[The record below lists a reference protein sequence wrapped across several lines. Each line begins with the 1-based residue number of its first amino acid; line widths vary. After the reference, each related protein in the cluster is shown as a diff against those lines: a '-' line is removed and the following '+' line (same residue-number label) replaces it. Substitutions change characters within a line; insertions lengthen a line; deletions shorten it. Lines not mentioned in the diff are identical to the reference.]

1 MQRIRRFLHSKNPLS
16 SSCKEPTTLT
26 KFISMLRQHFTAYP
40 EETYLSVTDITPS
53 GIDIP
58 MASTYFIHKSLY
70 KLKIYDTLTNKNREI
85 VFNEIEGA
93 HKFMK
98 EVLNRKDVKEHIAR
112 LRESK
117 RLAHPQTSFYLQYGD
132 LDTPLPS
139 VQQLRKS
146 VYEDLWYEYRLG
158 SSDGAGC
165 LRMYVTL
172 YK

>member
-16 SSCKEPTTLT
+16 SSCRESTTLT
-26 KFISMLRQHFTAYP
+26 KFISMIHRHFTASP
-40 EETYLSVTDITPS
+40 EETYLSATDITPS
-53 GIDIP
+53 GTDTP

-70 KLKIYDTLTNKNREI
+70 KLKIYDSLTNKNREI

-117 RLAHPQTSFYLQYGD
+117 RLAHPKTSFYLQYGD

-139 VQQLRKS
+139 IQQLRNS

>member
-1 MQRIRRFLHSKNPLS
+1 
-16 SSCKEPTTLT
+16 
-26 KFISMLRQHFTAYP
+26 
-40 EETYLSVTDITPS
+40 
-53 GIDIP
+53 
-58 MASTYFIHKSLY
+58 
-70 KLKIYDTLTNKNREI
+70 
-85 VFNEIEGA
+85 
-93 HKFMK
+93 MK

-117 RLAHPQTSFYLQYGD
+117 SLAHPRTSFYLQYGD

-146 VYEDLWYEYRLG
+146 IYEDLWYEYRLG